1 MTIELNHDDLIRIS
15 SWTSSFATVGTL
27 EGYCPDHAAKQR
39 DQGCPEV
46 WSGYTGSCIS
56 SSPSFYEKHRA
67 EVASAIVIED
77 GDLVTV
83 EGSFYRVFV
92 IEGSGG
98 EFPRNSDPVHFVP
111 EFAPDC
117 RAPDFAPDDF
127 APEGGAA

>member
-15 SWTSSFATVGTL
+15 SWTSSVAKVSTL
-27 EGYCPDHAAKQR
+27 EGHCPDHAAKQR

-46 WSGYTGSCIS
+46 SAVWSGYYVDYNDGTRHACAV
-56 SSPSFYEKHRA
+56 ELT
-67 EVASAIVIED
+67 SAIVIED

-83 EGSFYRVFV
+83 EGRFYRVFV

-98 EFPRNSDPVHFVP
+98 EPVHFVP

-117 RAPDFAPDDF
+117 RAPDFAP
-127 APEGGAA
+127 EGGAA